1 LACRAN
7 YSNIK
12 NQNGNQN
19 HNEVM
24 TMPSGGYRPGAGR
37 PRKNPIDKKLEGKT
51 SGANAVSQP
60 KPKKVNSKNVMAD
73 YFSIAMKECEKEV
86 PSADVL
92 RNEIEEYI
100 SARGCDGYVAPQT
113 ITDYVLNRQ
122 GFLACEAMNRKIG
135 RMTKELKLSP
145 YVTAGAQY
153 YKAMQGDF
161 NLIMQI
167 INRHSSTQGEEKNA
181 FLELLTNRGF

>member
-1 LACRAN
+1 MPVPKNPKNHSHNAGMLMKNPVLLSACHVTRWVRTLHGTTCAL
-7 YSNIK
+7 YGESKNIK
-12 NQNGNQN
+12 SGNF
-19 HNEVM
+19 
-24 TMPSGGYRPGAGR
+24 
-37 PRKNPIDKKLEGKT
+37 
-51 SGANAVSQP
+51 NA
-60 KPKKVNSKNVMAD
+60 
-73 YFSIAMKECEKEV
+73 
-86 PSADVL
+86 
-92 RNEIEEYI
+92 
-100 SARGCDGYVAPQT
+100 YVAPQT